1 LPTRLSTEPPRPAAT
16 PRVGFAGTP
25 PFAARALGA
34 ILDAGFEVVA
44 AITRP
49 DRPQGRGLKLA
60 GSAVAL
66 LALERGLT
74 LLQPSTLRDDGARS
88 VLEGP
93 KLDVLVVAAY
103 GLILPQRVLDF
114 PRHGCIN
121 IHASLLPRWR
131 GAAPIQ
137 RALLAGDARTGISI
151 MQMDAG
157 LDTGALISTCAIDVR
172 PRDTTAT
179 LTDRLAAAG
188 AEAIVKAL
196 DVLRR
201 DDRLDSVPQAQDG
214 ASYARKIS
222 RDDAAIDWQASAVS
236 IDRQI
241 RAFDPVPGAFTLLDG
256 KPVKIWAA
264 EPAPGRPEAPG
275 TVLQADA
282 GSLLVACGDGALS
295 IRELQRAGGRRL
307 SSGDFLAGNPI
318 AAGMRAGAP
327 PAH

>member
-1 LPTRLSTEPPRPAAT
+1 M
-16 PRVGFAGTP
+16 
-25 PFAARALGA
+25 
-34 ILDAGFEVVA
+34 
-44 AITRP
+44 TRP
-49 DRPQGRGLKLA
+49 DQPQGRGLKLA

-74 LLQPSTLRDDGARS
+74 LLQPDTLRGDGARS

-157 LDTGALISTCAIDVR
+157 LDTGALISTRAIDVR

-188 AEAIVKAL
+188 AEAIVKVL
-196 DVLRR
+196 DMLQRN
-201 DDRLDSVPQAQDG
+201 DRVDSVPQAQDG

-222 RDDAAIDWQASAVS
+222 RDDAAIDWQASALF

-256 KPVKIWAA
+256 KPIKIWAA

-275 TVLQADA
+275 SVLQADA
-282 GSLLVACGDGALS
+282 AGLLIACGDGALS
-295 IRELQRAGGRRL
+295 VRELQRAGGRRL
-307 SSGDFLAGNPI
+307 SARDFLAGNPI
-318 AAGMRAGAP
+318 ATGLRAGAAP
-327 PAH
+327 TH